1 MQEILIID
9 DNKDLIDSL
18 KDILTQ
24 GGYLV
29 RSCLGI
35 NEAKMEMNSKMPDS
49 IICDINLPDG
59 NGIDFISQLK
69 SDKPTEQIPLIL
81 ITGDQ
86 DRTTFR
92 KGMINGADDYIT
104 KPFSTGEILDSVNL
118 VIKKYENREV
128 LNNKVKAKL
137 KEINHINSHE
147 LRHGVSSLQG
157 LLTLI
162 SDDDLDVKECGAYFD
177 QINVQL
183 EESISKLN
191 DVLHEEE

>member
-1 MQEILIID
+1 MQEVLIID
-9 DNKDLIDSL
+9 DNRDLLDSL
-18 KDILTQ
+18 GDILKQ
-24 GGYLV
+24 GGYSV
-29 RSCLGI
+29 RMCFGLNQAIS
-35 NEAKMEMNSKMPDS
+35 EVNSKMPDS

-69 SDKPTEQIPLIL
+69 SDKSLKQIPLIL

-86 DRTTFR
+86 ERTTFR
-92 KGMINGADDYIT
+92 KGMMNGADDYIT
-104 KPFSTGEILDSVNL
+104 KPFSADEILDSVNL
-118 VIKKYENREV
+118 VIKKHVEREE
-128 LNNKVKAKL
+128 LNSKVAAKL

-157 LLTLI
+157 LINLI

-183 EESISKLN
+183 EKSITKLN